1 MKAFLEEYGFVIL
14 IAIVIILLIVM
25 ATPVGNSIKASIL
38 GLVDRFSG
46 TATSKL
52 DKADQGDFTVNLR
65 QATGGTATAP
75 VYADIN
81 SDSTTDKYTFTIT
94 YVSGGKTHTT
104 SMYAKSK
111 AESGVLKA
119 ENGGTAADSK
129 IENKTYEIPVS
140 GLDCAT
146 HTGETNLTTTP
157 KKTLDIDDGAEVY
170 LTVTNTGTNEVV
182 QSNTIKFHK

>member
-52 DKADQGDFTVNLR
+52 DKADQGDFTANLR
-65 QATGGTATAP
+65 QAASAGAA
-75 VYADIN
+75 VQLDLN
-81 SDSTTDKYTFTIT
+81 SDSTTDKYTYTLT

-104 SMYAKSK
+104 S
-111 AESGVLKA
+111 V
-119 ENGGTAADSK
+119 NGGAGIANGTVAVAVTGLDCGVHAS
-129 IENKTYEIPVS
+129 ES
-140 GLDCAT
+140 GLDV
-146 HTGETNLTTTP
+146 
-157 KKTLDIDDGAEVY
+157 DDGATIYV
-170 LTVTNTGTNEVV
+170 TVTNIGTNEVV

>member
-65 QATGGTATAP
+65 QATGGSTTAT

-81 SDSTTDKYTFTIT
+81 SDSTTDKYTYTLT

-104 SMYAKSK
+104 SVYGGSGLANGTHTIAVASLDCTTH
-111 AESGVLKA
+111 ADESGLA
-119 ENGGTAADSK
+119 
-129 IENKTYEIPVS
+129 
-140 GLDCAT
+140 
-146 HTGETNLTTTP
+146 
-157 KKTLDIDDGAEVY
+157 IDDGAEIY
-170 LTVTNTGTNEVV
+170 LTVTNVGTNEVV
-182 QSNTIKFHK
+182 QSNSIKFHKIG

>member
-65 QATGGTATAP
+65 QASDSSS
-75 VYADIN
+75 VSVDVN
-81 SDSTTDKYTFTIT
+81 SDSTTDKYKIIITRVKNGKKGSSTALSSDSNPGT
-94 YVSGGKTHTT
+94 YV
-104 SMYAKSK
+104 
-111 AESGVLKA
+111 
-119 ENGGTAADSK
+119 NGDASYGTYVNFDVDDSAAT
-129 IENKTYEIPVS
+129 NKQGNGTMTLTIKD
-140 GLDCAT
+140 LD
-146 HTGETNLTTTP
+146 TP
-157 KKTLDIDDGAEVY
+157 DDGSELYV
-170 LTVTNTGTNEVV
+170 TVINEGTNEVV
-182 QSNTIKFHK
+182 QSNSIKYHQ

>member
-65 QATGGTATAP
+65 QATAGSDKN
-75 VYADIN
+75 VYVDVN
-81 SDSTTDKYTFTIT
+81 SDSTTDEYQIIIT
-94 YVSGGKTHTT
+94 RVKGGKTGSSKSGGYNDGLASAGVYVDFANASGGK
-104 SMYAKSK
+104 
-111 AESGVLKA
+111 G
-119 ENGGTAADSK
+119 NGTM
-129 IENKTYEIPVS
+129 
-140 GLDCAT
+140 
-146 HTGETNLTTTP
+146 
-157 KKTLDIDDGAEVY
+157 TLDNTKLGDPDDGSDLYV
-170 LTVTNTGTNEVV
+170 TVKNVGTNEVV
-182 QSNTIKFHK
+182 QSNTIKYHK

>member
-65 QATGGTATAP
+65 QATNSSS
-75 VYADIN
+75 VSVDVN
-81 SDSTTDKYTFTIT
+81 SDSTTDKYKIIITRINNGKKGSSSALGTYVDGDASYGT
-94 YVSGGKTHTT
+94 YVSFDVDDASATNQQG
-104 SMYAKSK
+104 
-111 AESGVLKA
+111 
-119 ENGGTAADSK
+119 NGTMTLPQANLGT
-129 IENKTYEIPVS
+129 P
-140 GLDCAT
+140 
-146 HTGETNLTTTP
+146 
-157 KKTLDIDDGAEVY
+157 DDGSELYV
-170 LTVTNTGTNEVV
+170 TVINEGTNEVV
-182 QSNTIKFHK
+182 QSNTIKYHQ

>member
-65 QATGGTATAP
+65 QATGGSTTAT

-81 SDSTTDKYTFTIT
+81 SDSTTDKYTYTLT

-104 SMYAKSK
+104 SVY
-111 AESGVLKA
+111 
-119 ENGGTAADSK
+119 GG
-129 IENKTYEIPVS
+129 S
-140 GLDCAT
+140 GLANGT
-146 HTGETNLTTTP
+146 HTIAVASLDCTTHAGESDLA
-157 KKTLDIDDGAEVY
+157 IDDGAEIY
-170 LTVTNTGTNEVV
+170 LTVTNVGTNEVV
-182 QSNTIKFHK
+182 QSNSIKFHKIG

>member
-52 DKADQGDFTVNLR
+52 DKADQGDFTANLR
-65 QATGGTATAP
+65 QAASAGAA
-75 VYADIN
+75 VQLDLN
-81 SDSTTDKYTFTIT
+81 SDSTTDKYTYTLT
-94 YVSGGKTHTT
+94 YVAGGKTHTT
-104 SMYAKSK
+104 S
-111 AESGVLKA
+111 V
-119 ENGGTAADSK
+119 NGGSGIANGTVTVAVTGLDCGVHAG
-129 IENKTYEIPVS
+129 ES
-140 GLDCAT
+140 GLDV
-146 HTGETNLTTTP
+146 
-157 KKTLDIDDGAEVY
+157 DDGAKIYV
-170 LTVTNTGTNEVV
+170 TVTNVGTNEVV

>member
-65 QATGGTATAP
+65 QASNVGSTTAD
-75 VYADIN
+75 VKVDIN
-81 SDSTTDKYTFTIT
+81 SDSTTDKYTYTLT

-104 SMYAKSK
+104 PVYNNDGNNYANDTYTV
-111 AESGVLKA
+111 AV
-119 ENGGTAADSK
+119 ENL
-129 IENKTYEIPVS
+129 I
-140 GLDCAT
+140 CAT
-146 HTGETNLTTTP
+146 HTGETSDT
-157 KKTLDIDDGAEVY
+157 KKLAVDDGAEIY
-170 LTVTNTGTNEVV
+170 LTVTNVGTNEVV

>member
-65 QATGGTATAP
+65 QAANTGSTTAA
-75 VYADIN
+75 VKVDIN
-81 SDSTTDKYTFTIT
+81 SDSTTDRYSFTIT

-104 SMYAKSK
+104 KVYDNGS
-111 AESGVLKA
+111 AETVALA
-119 ENGGTAADSK
+119 TYDAGGKITSTAS
-129 IENKTYEIPVS
+129 IENKTYTIPVT
-140 GLDCAT
+140 GLGCAT
-146 HTGETNLTTTP
+146 HTSESNLA
-157 KKTLDIDDGAEVY
+157 IDDGAEVY
-170 LTVTNTGTNEVV
+170 LTVTNVGTNEVV

>member
-65 QATGGTATAP
+65 QATGGSTTAT

-81 SDSTTDKYTFTIT
+81 SDSTCCRTR
-94 YVSGGKTHTT
+94 
-104 SMYAKSK
+104 
-111 AESGVLKA
+111 
-119 ENGGTAADSK
+119 
-129 IENKTYEIPVS
+129 
-140 GLDCAT
+140 
-146 HTGETNLTTTP
+146 
-157 KKTLDIDDGAEVY
+157 
-170 LTVTNTGTNEVV
+170 
-182 QSNTIKFHK
+182 

>member
-65 QATGGTATAP
+65 QATGGAATAP
-75 VYADIN
+75 VYVDIN
-81 SDSTTDKYTFTIT
+81 SDSTTDKYYFTIT

-104 SMYAKSK
+104 KVYDKVS
-111 AESGVLKA
+111 SGTPSLA
-119 ENGGTAADSK
+119 TYSGTPAVPA
-129 IENKTYEIPVS
+129 VS
-140 GLDCAT
+140 STIGNTTVTLPTTGLTCT
-146 HTGETNLTTTP
+146 SHTGETSLA
-157 KKTLDIDDGAEVY
+157 IDDGAEVY
-170 LTVTNTGTNEVV
+170 VTVTNVGTNEVV
-182 QSNTIKFHK
+182 QSNSIKFHKVG

>member
-65 QATGGTATAP
+65 QATGGSTTAT

-81 SDSTTDKYTFTIT
+81 SDSTTDKYTYTLT

-104 SMYAKSK
+104 SVYGG
-111 AESGVLKA
+111 SGLA
-119 ENGGTAADSK
+119 NGTHTIAVASLDCTTHAGETSDSK
-129 IENKTYEIPVS
+129 K
-140 GLDCAT
+140 LDV
-146 HTGETNLTTTP
+146 
-157 KKTLDIDDGAEVY
+157 DDGAEIY
-170 LTVTNTGTNEVV
+170 LTVTNVGTNEVV
-182 QSNTIKFHK
+182 QSNSIKFHKIG

>member
-65 QATGGTATAP
+65 QAASTGALM
-75 VYADIN
+75 YMDIN
-81 SDSTTDKYTFTIT
+81 SDSTTDRYTLTMT

-104 SMYAKSK
+104 AMYASSETPSTEGAVNKGILTAK
-111 AESGVLKA
+111 V
-119 ENGGTAADSK
+119 GGAAASST
-129 IENKTYEIPVS
+129 IENKTYAILS
-140 GLDCAT
+140 TGLGCT
-146 HTGETNLTTTP
+146 SHTSEPGLA
-157 KKTLDIDDGAEVY
+157 IDDGAEVVGCHLIVIARKCDSY
-170 LTVTNTGTNEVV
+170 GEVHV
-182 QSNTIKFHK
+182 LP

>member
-25 ATPVGNSIKASIL
+25 ATPVGNSIKASVL
-38 GLVDRFSG
+38 SLVDRFGG

-65 QATGGTATAP
+65 QSAATGSLMY
-75 VYADIN
+75 VDIN
-81 SDSTTDKYTFTIT
+81 SDSVTDRYTLTMT

-104 SMYAKSK
+104 DMYASSETP
-111 AESGVLKA
+111 AAGSANSGILLVKL
-119 ENGGTAADSK
+119 GGTAAAST
-129 IENKTYEIPVS
+129 IGNNSFGIVAS
-140 GLDCAT
+140 GLGCTSHASGDHAAAI
-146 HTGETNLTTTP
+146 
-157 KKTLDIDDGAEVY
+157 DIDDGAEVY
-170 LTVTNTGTNEVV
+170 LTVTNVGTNEVV

>member
-25 ATPVGNSIKASIL
+25 ATPVGNSIKASVL

-65 QATGGTATAP
+65 QASNVGNTTAD
-75 VYADIN
+75 VKVDIN
-81 SDSTTDKYTFTIT
+81 SDSTTDRYTYTLT

-104 SMYAKSK
+104 PVYDN
-111 AESGVLKA
+111 SG
-119 ENGGTAADSK
+119 
-129 IENKTYEIPVS
+129 NKYSNDTYTVAVT
-140 GLDCAT
+140 GLGCTT
-146 HTGETNLTTTP
+146 HTSESNLAV
-157 KKTLDIDDGAEVY
+157 DDGAEIY
-170 LTVTNTGTNEVV
+170 LTVTNVGTNEVV